1 MTAPLPFRTK
11 ADIVYDELR
20 ERILSGR
27 LQPGD
32 RVPISRVARE
42 LGVSDIPARE
52 GVKRLEADGLL
63 EFATHK
69 GAIVP
74 RMGRHEIEELFAIR
88 AELEALAVRRAAE
101 EITPEQLA
109 ELRRILDA
117 MADAEAR
124 GDVAEYGR
132 LNREFHLGAY
142 AAQSFV
148 RLQTMI
154 GSLWDSTDWCRRIF
168 STDTESLRSS
178 SAEHELIYEALA
190 RGDGD
195 AAAAA
200 VRAQKQRAADW
211 YLGRVEDASRRASRL
226 ALRHQRLHERGRD
239 EQHHRGHE
247 QQRHDE
253 LDLRGRA
260 CRRVAQRVARARPA
274 PRAARP
280 SSAGASGAPWRS
292 ARPIAA
298 RQRGDLRQ
306 RAARREPRERLRAR
320 DPELQLARGAPQL
333 AAEQAAAPAPHLRRA
348 RGRCRGPP
356 GRRRAAGRARRRP
369 RGPAPPRAAAPAGPA
384 RRPARGTPPPARPA
398 STTGARRPGAAAASG
413 SASSTPATAPPAL
426 TARTSADA
434 DARRR
439 TGRREPRADVAR
451 LQRARRRGGRAR
463 RAGAPARGRRLG
475 ALRRSGDAT
484 SRPARR
490 ARRRAAP
497 GERREDDGH
506 VRALPSRRIQHER
519 QRSAAPPR
527 ARRAPPGS
535 AR

>member
-74 RMGRHEIEELFAIR
+74 RMGRHEIEELFSIR

-101 EITPEQLA
+101 QITPEELA

-132 LNREFHLGAY
+132 LNREFHPGAY
-142 AAQSFV
+142 AAQSFG

-154 GSLWDSTDWCRRIF
+154 GSLRDSTDWCRRIF
-168 STDTESLRSS
+168 SSDTESLRTS
-178 SAEHELIYEALA
+178 SAAHELIYEALA

-211 YLGRVEDASRRASRL
+211 YL
-226 ALRHQRLHERGRD
+226 
-239 EQHHRGHE
+239 
-247 QQRHDE
+247 
-253 LDLRGRA
+253 
-260 CRRVAQRVARARPA
+260 RRV
-274 PRAARP
+274 
-280 SSAGASGAPWRS
+280 
-292 ARPIAA
+292 
-298 RQRGDLRQ
+298 D
-306 RAARREPRERLRAR
+306 
-320 DPELQLARGAPQL
+320 
-333 AAEQAAAPAPHLRRA
+333 
-348 RGRCRGPP
+348 
-356 GRRRAAGRARRRP
+356 
-369 RGPAPPRAAAPAGPA
+369 
-384 RRPARGTPPPARPA
+384 
-398 STTGARRPGAAAASG
+398 GAAAE
-413 SASSTPATAPPAL
+413 PAA
-426 TARTSADA
+426 
-434 DARRR
+434 
-439 TGRREPRADVAR
+439 
-451 LQRARRRGGRAR
+451 
-463 RAGAPARGRRLG
+463 
-475 ALRRSGDAT
+475 
-484 SRPARR
+484 
-490 ARRRAAP
+490 
-497 GERREDDGH
+497 
-506 VRALPSRRIQHER
+506 
-519 QRSAAPPR
+519 
-527 ARRAPPGS
+527 
-535 AR
+535 

>member
-27 LQPGD
+27 LAPGD

-101 EITPEQLA
+101 EITPAQLT

-142 AAQSFV
+142 AAQSFG

-211 YLGRVEDASRRASRL
+211 YLARVDDA
-226 ALRHQRLHERGRD
+226 
-239 EQHHRGHE
+239 
-247 QQRHDE
+247 
-253 LDLRGRA
+253 
-260 CRRVAQRVARARPA
+260 
-274 PRAARP
+274 
-280 SSAGASGAPWRS
+280 
-292 ARPIAA
+292 
-298 RQRGDLRQ
+298 
-306 RAARREPRERLRAR
+306 
-320 DPELQLARGAPQL
+320 
-333 AAEQAAAPAPHLRRA
+333 AAEPAA
-348 RGRCRGPP
+348 
-356 GRRRAAGRARRRP
+356 
-369 RGPAPPRAAAPAGPA
+369 
-384 RRPARGTPPPARPA
+384 
-398 STTGARRPGAAAASG
+398 
-413 SASSTPATAPPAL
+413 
-426 TARTSADA
+426 
-434 DARRR
+434 
-439 TGRREPRADVAR
+439 
-451 LQRARRRGGRAR
+451 
-463 RAGAPARGRRLG
+463 
-475 ALRRSGDAT
+475 
-484 SRPARR
+484 
-490 ARRRAAP
+490 
-497 GERREDDGH
+497 
-506 VRALPSRRIQHER
+506 
-519 QRSAAPPR
+519 
-527 ARRAPPGS
+527 
-535 AR
+535 

>member
-27 LQPGD
+27 LRPATACRSAG
-32 RVPISRVARE
+32 SHASS
-42 LGVSDIPARE
+42 GVSDIPARE

-142 AAQSFV
+142 AAQSFA

-211 YLGRVEDASRRASRL
+211 YLGRVEDA
-226 ALRHQRLHERGRD
+226 
-239 EQHHRGHE
+239 
-247 QQRHDE
+247 
-253 LDLRGRA
+253 
-260 CRRVAQRVARARPA
+260 
-274 PRAARP
+274 
-280 SSAGASGAPWRS
+280 
-292 ARPIAA
+292 
-298 RQRGDLRQ
+298 
-306 RAARREPRERLRAR
+306 
-320 DPELQLARGAPQL
+320 
-333 AAEQAAAPAPHLRRA
+333 AAEPAA
-348 RGRCRGPP
+348 
-356 GRRRAAGRARRRP
+356 
-369 RGPAPPRAAAPAGPA
+369 
-384 RRPARGTPPPARPA
+384 
-398 STTGARRPGAAAASG
+398 
-413 SASSTPATAPPAL
+413 
-426 TARTSADA
+426 
-434 DARRR
+434 
-439 TGRREPRADVAR
+439 
-451 LQRARRRGGRAR
+451 
-463 RAGAPARGRRLG
+463 
-475 ALRRSGDAT
+475 
-484 SRPARR
+484 
-490 ARRRAAP
+490 
-497 GERREDDGH
+497 
-506 VRALPSRRIQHER
+506 
-519 QRSAAPPR
+519 
-527 ARRAPPGS
+527 
-535 AR
+535 

>member
-27 LQPGD
+27 LAPGD

-101 EITPEQLA
+101 EITPEQLT

-117 MADAEAR
+117 MAGAEAR

-132 LNREFHLGAY
+132 LNRELHLGAY
-142 AAQSFV
+142 AAQSFA

-168 STDTESLRSS
+168 ATDTESLRSS

-211 YLGRVEDASRRASRL
+211 YLGRVD
-226 ALRHQRLHERGRD
+226 
-239 EQHHRGHE
+239 
-247 QQRHDE
+247 
-253 LDLRGRA
+253 
-260 CRRVAQRVARARPA
+260 
-274 PRAARP
+274 
-280 SSAGASGAPWRS
+280 
-292 ARPIAA
+292 
-298 RQRGDLRQ
+298 
-306 RAARREPRERLRAR
+306 
-320 DPELQLARGAPQL
+320 
-333 AAEQAAAPAPHLRRA
+333 
-348 RGRCRGPP
+348 
-356 GRRRAAGRARRRP
+356 
-369 RGPAPPRAAAPAGPA
+369 
-384 RRPARGTPPPARPA
+384 
-398 STTGARRPGAAAASG
+398 GAAAE
-413 SASSTPATAPPAL
+413 PAA
-426 TARTSADA
+426 
-434 DARRR
+434 
-439 TGRREPRADVAR
+439 
-451 LQRARRRGGRAR
+451 
-463 RAGAPARGRRLG
+463 
-475 ALRRSGDAT
+475 
-484 SRPARR
+484 
-490 ARRRAAP
+490 
-497 GERREDDGH
+497 
-506 VRALPSRRIQHER
+506 
-519 QRSAAPPR
+519 
-527 ARRAPPGS
+527 
-535 AR
+535 